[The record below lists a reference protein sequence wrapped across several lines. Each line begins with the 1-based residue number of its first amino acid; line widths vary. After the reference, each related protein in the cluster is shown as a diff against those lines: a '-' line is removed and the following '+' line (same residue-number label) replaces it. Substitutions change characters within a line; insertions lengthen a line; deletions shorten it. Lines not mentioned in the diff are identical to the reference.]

1 MKKKIALLMAVLM
14 LALVVPVSTPAGAD
28 TPDGPTS
35 FVRVRLST
43 GDTGKITIT
52 VSGTYRIVESN
63 ETFTGGKLTVTAS
76 GNRVTVAHSSRGEL
90 YSGTAATIE
99 RCDLA
104 RTAGYL
110 TLPVAGYSRSYLG
123 HLSVTASG
131 SRLQVVNRVPLSHY
145 LYGVVAYEMSDS
157 FPLEALKAQA
167 VAARTF
173 ARRQMA
179 GGKHADA
186 DVCSQSACCQACLSA
201 DALQERYGAAFD
213 AAWDKASNAVQQ
225 TQDEVLTYGGAL
237 IDAVY
242 FSCSGG
248 STEAAAA
255 VWGTDVPYLQAVDS
269 PGEQDAAPYASTVTC
284 SPAEFAETLGL
295 AADGDP
301 AGWLGGTSYTAGGGV
316 DTCTIRGQA
325 YAGTRLRQLFGL
337 NSTRFSLRYADGVF
351 RFDVRGYGHRVGM
364 SQYGAN
370 AIARLGFD
378 YQTILRYYYRGAKIE
393 TQKGSLV

>member
-1 MKKKIALLMAVLM
+1 MSVLIRAGILALGAVL
-14 LALVVPVSTPAGAD
+14 LIPSGSVHGETAPQEPLLLVVEAPGT
-28 TPDGPTS
+28 
-35 FVRVRLST
+35 
-43 GDTGKITIT
+43 KETIT
-52 VSGTYRIVESN
+52 VLRD
-63 ETFTGGKLTVTAS
+63 GGAQEEDFDT
-76 GNRVTVAHSSRGEL
+76 
-90 YSGTAATIE
+90 
-99 RCDLA
+99 
-104 RTAGYL
+104 YL
-110 TLPVAGYSRSYLG
+110 T
-123 HLSVTASG
+123 
-131 SRLQVVNRVPLSHY
+131 QVVLS
-145 LYGVVAYEMSDS
+145 EMPAD
-157 FPLEALKAQA
+157 FAPEALKAQA

-186 DVCSQSACCQACLSA
+186 DICDRNACCQACLSA

-213 AAWDKASNAVQQ
+213 AAWDKASSAVQQ

-337 NSTRFSLRYADGVF
+337 NSTRFALRYADGVF

-378 YQTILRYYYRGAKIE
+378 YQTILRYYYRGARIE
-393 TQKGSLV
+393 PQRLPSQGSCQPKAD

>member
-1 MKKKIALLMAVLM
+1 MSVLIRAGILALGAVL
-14 LALVVPVSTPAGAD
+14 LIPSGSARGETAPQEPLLLVVEAPSV
-28 TPDGPTS
+28 
-35 FVRVRLST
+35 
-43 GDTGKITIT
+43 KETIT
-52 VSGTYRIVESN
+52 VLRDSGAQEEDFDT
-63 ETFTGGKLTVTAS
+63 
-76 GNRVTVAHSSRGEL
+76 
-90 YSGTAATIE
+90 
-99 RCDLA
+99 
-104 RTAGYL
+104 YL
-110 TLPVAGYSRSYLG
+110 T
-123 HLSVTASG
+123 
-131 SRLQVVNRVPLSHY
+131 QVVLS
-145 LYGVVAYEMSDS
+145 EMPAD
-157 FPLEALKAQA
+157 FAPEALKAQA

-179 GGKHADA
+179 GGKHTDA
-186 DVCSQSACCQACLSA
+186 DVCDQSACCQACLGA

-213 AAWDKASNAVQQ
+213 AAWDKASSAVQQ

-337 NSTRFSLRYADGVF
+337 NSTRFALRYADGVF

-393 TQKGSLV
+393 TQRLPSHGSWQPQAD

>member
-1 MKKKIALLMAVLM
+1 MA
-14 LALVVPVSTPAGAD
+14 
-28 TPDGPTS
+28 
-35 FVRVRLST
+35 R
-43 GDTGKITIT
+43 
-52 VSGTYRIVESN
+52 
-63 ETFTGGKLTVTAS
+63 
-76 GNRVTVAHSSRGEL
+76 
-90 YSGTAATIE
+90 
-99 RCDLA
+99 
-104 RTAGYL
+104 
-110 TLPVAGYSRSYLG
+110 
-123 HLSVTASG
+123 
-131 SRLQVVNRVPLSHY
+131 
-145 LYGVVAYEMSDS
+145 
-157 FPLEALKAQA
+157 
-167 VAARTF
+167 
-173 ARRQMA
+173 
-179 GGKHADA
+179 
-186 DVCSQSACCQACLSA
+186 
-201 DALQERYGAAFD
+201 AFD

-255 VWGTDVPYLQAVDS
+255 VWARTCPICRRWT
-269 PGEQDAAPYASTVTC
+269 APASRTRPRMRAP
-284 SPAEFAETLGL
+284 SPAPLPNLPKRSGWPRTATR
-295 AADGDP
+295 P
-301 AGWLGGTSYTAGGGV
+301 GWLGGTSYTAGGGV

-325 YAGTRLRQLFGL
+325 YTGTRLRQLFGL

>member
-1 MKKKIALLMAVLM
+1 ME
-14 LALVVPVSTPAGAD
+14 D
-28 TPDGPTS
+28 
-35 FVRVRLST
+35 
-43 GDTGKITIT
+43 
-52 VSGTYRIVESN
+52 
-63 ETFTGGKLTVTAS
+63 
-76 GNRVTVAHSSRGEL
+76 
-90 YSGTAATIE
+90 
-99 RCDLA
+99 
-104 RTAGYL
+104 YL
-110 TLPVAGYSRSYLG
+110 TGVLLSEMPVDFS
-123 HLSVTASG
+123 
-131 SRLQVVNRVPLSHY
+131 P
-145 LYGVVAYEMSDS
+145 
-157 FPLEALKAQA
+157 EARKAQV

-173 ARRQMA
+173 TCRKLESP
-179 GGKHADA
+179 KHTQA
-186 DVCSQSACCQACLSA
+186 DVCADFSCCQAWTSRGDLERKYGDDFTAVWQSA
-201 DALQERYGAAFD
+201 QKLVRESAG
-213 AAWDKASNAVQQ
+213 
-225 TQDEVLTYGGAL
+225 EVLTFGGEL

-301 AGWLGGTSYTAGGGV
+301 AGWLGGTSYTAGGGM

-351 RFDVRGYGHRVGM
+351 RFDVRGYGHRDGM

-378 YQTILRYYYRGAKIE
+378 YRAILRFYYRGAE
-393 TQKGSLV
+393 LTTLDF